1 MINKII
7 YETFNNKLILK
18 AVTGLLGNILVLLV
32 GTYLGVGRFRNNSN
46 FTYLTQGSLI
56 SI

>member
-7 YETFNNKLILK
+7 YETFNNKLTLK

-32 GTYLGVGRFRNNSN
+32 GTCLGVGRFRNNNN

>member
-7 YETFNNKLILK
+7 YETFNNMK
-18 AVTGLLGNILVLLV
+18 AVTGLLGNILVLLA
-32 GTYLGVGRFRNNSN
+32 GTCLGVGRFRNNNN